1 VATFITGV
9 FYDPSEAEGTVEEL
23 EELGYARGEIS
34 VITNDGSC
42 TVDGTK
48 AETPK
53 KAHVDGDIGFG
64 ATYGGAL
71 GAILAGV
78 AATGVIVATG
88 GAAVPIVAGPI
99 AAALAGLG
107 AGSIT
112 GGVVGAL
119 VGLGVPEGHAK
130 RYHLELQDGAM
141 LIGVTARAGEEER
154 VRAILEDDS
163 MTLIDDDDPGRIHDH
178 VIR

>member
-9 FYDPSEAEGTVEEL
+9 FYDPTEAEHTVEEL
-23 EELGYARGEIS
+23 EALGYARHQIS
-34 VITNDGSC
+34 VITNDGSPA
-42 TVDGTK
+42 VEGTK
-48 AETPK
+48 AEVSK

-78 AATGVIVATG
+78 TATGAIVATG
-88 GAAVPIVAGPI
+88 GAAVPIVAGPV

-107 AGSIT
+107 AGSVT
-112 GGVVGAL
+112 GGVIGAL

-130 RYHLELQDGAM
+130 RYKRVLEDGAM
-141 LIGVTARAGEEER
+141 LIGVTARSGEEES
-154 VRAILEDDS
+154 VRAILADGPP
-163 MTLIDDDDPGRIHDH
+163 TLSDDDDALIVHSHAIH
-178 VIR
+178 